1 MLELEELKKTYNS
14 HLILDIK
21 KLKLSAGIYW
31 INGKNG
37 SGKTTLM
44 KILAGVIPFE
54 GSVALHA
61 VDLIKEPIAYRRQI
75 NYAEAEPLYPSFLT
89 GKELLKFVQAARKD
103 SDINVQALIDIW
115 GIRGFMNDRLETYSS
130 GMIKKLSLALVF
142 IGNTRLVLLDEP
154 LITLEDSAL
163 PILFKLMSDR
173 AKVGTSFLF
182 TSHQSFPE
190 SEIPL
195 IGKIMIENQTAR
207 ME

>member
-1 MLELEELKKTYNS
+1 MLELEGLKKTYNS

-75 NYAEAEPLYPSFLT
+75 NYAEAESLYPSFLT

-115 GIRGFMNDRLETYSS
+115 GIRGFMNDRIETYSS

-195 IGKIMIENQTAR
+195 TGKIMIENRTAR

>member
-1 MLELEELKKTYNS
+1 MLELEGLKKTYNS

-75 NYAEAEPLYPSFLT
+75 NYADAEPLYPSFLT

-115 GIRGFMNDRLETYSS
+115 EIRGFMNDRIETYSS

>member
-1 MLELEELKKTYNS
+1 MLELEGLKKTYNS

-21 KLKLSAGIYW
+21 NLKLSAGIYW

-115 GIRGFMNDRLETYSS
+115 GIRGFMNDRIETYSS

-195 IGKIMIENQTAR
+195 TGKIMIENRTAR

>member
-1 MLELEELKKTYNS
+1 MLELEGLKKTYNS

-75 NYAEAEPLYPSFLT
+75 NYAEAESLYPSFLT

-115 GIRGFMNDRLETYSS
+115 GIRGFMNDRIETYSS

>member
-1 MLELEELKKTYNS
+1 MLELEGLKKTYNS

-75 NYAEAEPLYPSFLT
+75 NYSEAESLYPSFLT

-115 GIRGFMNDRLETYSS
+115 GIRGFMNDRIETYSS

-195 IGKIMIENQTAR
+195 TGKIMIENRTAR

>member
-1 MLELEELKKTYNS
+1 MLELEGLKKTYNS

-115 GIRGFMNDRLETYSS
+115 GIRGFMNDRIETYSS

-163 PILFKLMSDR
+163 PILFKLMSGR

>member
-1 MLELEELKKTYNS
+1 MLELEGLKKTYNS

-44 KILAGVIPFE
+44 KILAGVISFE

-75 NYAEAEPLYPSFLT
+75 NYADAEPLYPSFLT

-115 GIRGFMNDRLETYSS
+115 GIRGFMNDRIETYSS

>member
-1 MLELEELKKTYNS
+1 MLELEGLKKTYNS

-75 NYAEAEPLYPSFLT
+75 NYADAEPLYPSFLT

-115 GIRGFMNDRLETYSS
+115 GIRGFMNDRIETYSS

-195 IGKIMIENQTAR
+195 TGKIMIENRTAR

>member
-1 MLELEELKKTYNS
+1 MLELEGLKKTYNS

-75 NYAEAEPLYPSFLT
+75 NYSEAESLYPSFLT

-115 GIRGFMNDRLETYSS
+115 GIRGFMNDRIETYSS

>member
-1 MLELEELKKTYNS
+1 MLELEGLKKTYNS

-75 NYAEAEPLYPSFLT
+75 NYSEAESLYPSFLT

-103 SDINVQALIDIW
+103 SDTNVQALIDIW
-115 GIRGFMNDRLETYSS
+115 GIRGFMNDRIETYSS

-195 IGKIMIENQTAR
+195 TGKIMIENRTAR

>member
-1 MLELEELKKTYNS
+1 MLELEGLKKTYNS

-115 GIRGFMNDRLETYSS
+115 EIRGFMNDRIETYSS

>member
-1 MLELEELKKTYNS
+1 MLELEGLKKTYNS

-21 KLKLSAGIYW
+21 NLKLSAGIYW

-75 NYAEAEPLYPSFLT
+75 NYADAEPLYPSFLT

-115 GIRGFMNDRLETYSS
+115 GIRGFMNDRIETYSS

-195 IGKIMIENQTAR
+195 TGKIMIENRTAR

>member
-1 MLELEELKKTYNS
+1 MLELEGLKKTYNS

-21 KLKLSAGIYW
+21 NLKLSAGIYW

-115 GIRGFMNDRLETYSS
+115 GIRGFMNDRIETYSS

>member
-1 MLELEELKKTYNS
+1 MLELEGLKKTYNS

-75 NYAEAEPLYPSFLT
+75 NYSEAEPLYPSFLT

-115 GIRGFMNDRLETYSS
+115 GIRGFMNDRIETYSS

>member
-1 MLELEELKKTYNS
+1 MLELEGLKKTYNS

-75 NYAEAEPLYPSFLT
+75 NYSEAESLYPSFLT

-115 GIRGFMNDRLETYSS
+115 GIRGFMNDRIETYSS
-130 GMIKKLSLALVF
+130 GMIKKHHWHWF
-142 IGNTRLVLLDEP
+142 LL
-154 LITLEDSAL
+154 
-163 PILFKLMSDR
+163 
-173 AKVGTSFLF
+173 
-182 TSHQSFPE
+182 
-190 SEIPL
+190 EI
-195 IGKIMIENQTAR
+195 QD
-207 ME
+207 

>member
-1 MLELEELKKTYNS
+1 MLELEGLKKTYNS

-21 KLKLSAGIYW
+21 NLKLSAGIYW

-75 NYAEAEPLYPSFLT
+75 NYADAEPLYPSFLT

-115 GIRGFMNDRLETYSS
+115 GIRGFMNDRIETYSS

>member
-1 MLELEELKKTYNS
+1 MLELEGLKKTYNS

-21 KLKLSAGIYW
+21 NLKLSAGIYW

-75 NYAEAEPLYPSFLT
+75 NYAEAESLYPSFLT

-115 GIRGFMNDRLETYSS
+115 GIRGFMNDRIETYSS

>member
-1 MLELEELKKTYNS
+1 MLELEGLKKTYNS

-21 KLKLSAGIYW
+21 NLKLSAGIYW

-75 NYAEAEPLYPSFLT
+75 NYSEAESLYPSFLT

-115 GIRGFMNDRLETYSS
+115 GIRGFMNDRIETYSS

-182 TSHQSFPE
+182 TSHQAFPE
-190 SEIPL
+190 SELSL
-195 IGKIMIENQTAR
+195 IGKIVIENQTAR

>member
-1 MLELEELKKTYNS
+1 MLELEGLKKTYNS

-75 NYAEAEPLYPSFLT
+75 NYADAEPLYPSFLT

-115 GIRGFMNDRLETYSS
+115 GIRGFMNDRIETYSS

>member
-1 MLELEELKKTYNS
+1 MLELEGLKKTYNS

-115 GIRGFMNDRLETYSS
+115 GIRGFMNDRIETYSS

-195 IGKIMIENQTAR
+195 TGKIMIENRTAR

>member
-1 MLELEELKKTYNS
+1 MLELEGLKKTYNS

-115 GIRGFMNDRLETYSS
+115 GIRGFMNDRIETYSS

>member
-1 MLELEELKKTYNS
+1 MLELEGLKKTYNS

-115 GIRGFMNDRLETYSS
+115 GIRGFMNDRIETYSS

-182 TSHQSFPE
+182 TSHQAFPE
-190 SEIPL
+190 SELSL
-195 IGKIMIENQTAR
+195 IGKIVIENQTAR

>member
-1 MLELEELKKTYNS
+1 MLELKALKKSYNS

-21 KLKLSAGIYW
+21 QLTLAEGMYW
-31 INGKNG
+31 MKGKNG

-44 KILAGVIPFE
+44 KILAGLIPFE

-115 GIRGFMNDRLETYSS
+115 GIRGFMNDRIETYSS

-190 SEIPL
+190 SEIPF

>member
-1 MLELEELKKTYNS
+1 MLELKALKKSYTS
-14 HLILDIK
+14 HLILDIEQ
-21 KLKLSAGIYW
+21 LTLAEGMYW
-31 INGKNG
+31 MKGKNG

-44 KILAGVIPFE
+44 KILAGLIPYE

-75 NYAEAEPLYPSFLT
+75 NYAEAEPIYPSFLT

-103 SDINVQALIDIW
+103 SDNNVQALIDLW
-115 GIRGFMNDRLETYSS
+115 GIRGFMNDRIETYSS

-142 IGNTRLVLLDEP
+142 IGNTRLILLDEP
-154 LITLEDSAL
+154 LITLEDAAL

-182 TSHQSFPE
+182 TSHQAFPE
-190 SEIPL
+190 SELSL

>member
-1 MLELEELKKTYNS
+1 MLELEGLKKTYNS

-115 GIRGFMNDRLETYSS
+115 GIRGFMNDRIETYSS
-130 GMIKKLSLALVF
+130 GMVKKLSLAVVF

-154 LITLEDSAL
+154 LITLDDSAL

-190 SEIPL
+190 SEIPF

>member
-1 MLELEELKKTYNS
+1 MLELKALKKSYNS

-21 KLKLSAGIYW
+21 QLTLAEGMYW
-31 INGKNG
+31 MKGKNG

-44 KILAGVIPFE
+44 KILAGLIPFE

-115 GIRGFMNDRLETYSS
+115 GIRGFMNDRIETYSS

-163 PILFKLMSDR
+163 PILFNLMSDR

-182 TSHQSFPE
+182 TSHQAFPE
-190 SEIPL
+190 SELSL
-195 IGKIMIENQTAR
+195 IGKIVIENQTAR

>member
-1 MLELEELKKTYNS
+1 MLELEGLKKTYNS

-75 NYAEAEPLYPSFLT
+75 NYSEAESLYPSFLT

-115 GIRGFMNDRLETYSS
+115 GIRGFMNDRIETYSS

-190 SEIPL
+190 LEIPL